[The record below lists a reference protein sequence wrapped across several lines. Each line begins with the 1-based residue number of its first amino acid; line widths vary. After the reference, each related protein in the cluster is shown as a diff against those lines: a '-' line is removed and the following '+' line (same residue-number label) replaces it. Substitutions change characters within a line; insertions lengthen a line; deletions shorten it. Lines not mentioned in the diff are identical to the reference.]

1 MDFERLIT
9 ERRVVAIVTRQGLIP
24 ETGEAGIVFP
34 PTYQDEGSTT
44 PTYNINTLSDGH
56 NICTIDSV
64 PSQINRIELRFAEEE
79 PYRSLVP
86 HVIVKARVKISKL
99 ADWQEDREIDL
110 LTAPHR
116 MADASVRFA
125 DQLEAKALDA
135 FKRFH
140 GGDAEGIAQLSPMSL
155 LFGAWD
161 SHVTGVK
168 IPRAFTARIEAREV
182 ESRERRNYYLTRLSA
197 NEVELNV
204 GDDSKAKTLSN
215 IGLDN
220 AGSKALDGVH
230 VKGGILREAISN
242 LIVLRN
248 NAGAKTPRRTE
259 LLRYLLGLQLVAQTL
274 PGYGF
279 LRQGCTL
286 VPTGQTESFVRL
298 ADGSTEAFELTHAAA
313 LDYAQAQA
321 QAFGI
326 DPSPTVY
333 DFSKEKAQ
341 AELKARNSKTK
352 K

>member
-1 MDFERLIT
+1 MDLDRLIT
-9 ERRVVAIVTRQGLIP
+9 DNRVVAIVTRQPLMP
-24 ETGEAGIVFP
+24 ETGEGGVVSP
-34 PTYQDEGSTT
+34 PTYKDEGSST
-44 PTYNINTLSDGH
+44 PTYNINTFADGH
-56 NICTIDSV
+56 NVCTLDSV

-86 HVIVKARVKISKL
+86 HIIVKARVKISKL

-116 MADASVRFA
+116 LADASVRFA

-161 SHVTGVK
+161 PHVTGVK
-168 IPRAFTARIEAREV
+168 IPRAFTARIEARDV

-220 AGSKALDGVH
+220 AGSKTLDGVH

-248 NAGAKTPRRTE
+248 NAGAKSARRLE
-259 LLRYLLGLQLVAQTL
+259 LQRYLLGLQLVAQTL
-274 PGYGF
+274 PGHGF

-286 VPTGQTESFVRL
+286 VPTGQPESFIRL
-298 ADGSTEAFELTHAAA
+298 ADSSTEVFELTHEAA
-313 LDYAQAQA
+313 LAYAKAQAL
-321 QAFGI
+321 AFGI
-326 DPSPTVY
+326 DPSPVVF

-341 AELKARNSKTK
+341 AELKARNSKPK